1 VHNVARVIIPAGIER
16 PVVPVPATHFTALVV
31 LLGAGAALFIRL
43 LTTLIISH
51 NLLSFPLL
59 MLVALPPHHPV
70 WRRILVYQNAVETG
84 KRRVGDFVA
93 EARALSIPFW
103 IQAGVLRP
111 EPLILRSWPSHA
123 ETDGDDPDRSG

>member
-1 VHNVARVIIPAGIER
+1 VHDVARVVIPAGIER
-16 PVVPVPATHFTALVV
+16 PVVPVPATYFTTLVV

-70 WRRILVYQNAVETG
+70 WRRILVYQNRVETG
-84 KRRVGDFVA
+84 KRRVGDSLA
-93 EARALSIPFW
+93 AALAVSIPFW

-111 EPLILRSWPSHA
+111 RPLILRSWPSR